1 MPFGNGTSQSQV
13 SAGGDVVAGNLNRT
27 TTSHNYFGSS
37 GNSRVDYLAA
47 LGRQFLAEQEQNQG
61 IGHIIDKLLRYS
73 TPVQEEATLM
83 IGLESKLEEGGY
95 VPYMHFA
102 AQTKEHFTK
111 HLFKYQFSESAQ
123 KMYAFL
129 LAKVYT
135 CFGQHVYPAIV
146 QGSPP
151 QEVMQL
157 VEVHVYAKI
166 VDCLGENILELYD
179 DEIAGMLFYLTGN
192 CHIKWR

>member
-1 MPFGNGTSQSQV
+1 MQFGSGTSQSQV
-13 SAGGDVVAGNLNRT
+13 AAGGDVVAGNLHKT
-27 TTSHNYFGSS
+27 TTSNNYFGSS

-47 LGRQFLAEQEQNQG
+47 LGRQFLAEQEQSQG
-61 IGHIIDKLLRYS
+61 ISHMIEKLLRYS

-83 IGLESKLEEGGY
+83 IGLESKLVEGGY
-95 VPYMHFA
+95 VSYLHFA
-102 AQTKEHFTK
+102 AQTKELFTK

-157 VEVHVYAKI
+157 VDVHVYAKI
-166 VDCLGENILELYD
+166 VECLGENILELYD

-192 CHIKWR
+192 CHIKWK